1 MLVTKIS
8 EIFGEH
14 GHGHAHAHAHGHSHS
29 HAHGVQDQS
38 RVHVVEDLAE
48 ALVGVLGENN

>member
-1 MLVTKIS
+1 VTKIS

-14 GHGHAHAHAHGHSHS
+14 GHGHSHAHGHSHS

-38 RVHVVEDLAE
+38 HVHVVEDLAE

>member
-1 MLVTKIS
+1 MTKIS

-14 GHGHAHAHAHGHSHS
+14 GHGHGHGHGHDHAHGHGEDHS
-29 HAHGVQDQS
+29 H
-38 RVHVVEDLAE
+38 VHVVEDLGE